1 MAPASPTSRH
11 PNPKSADTG
20 AGPRSRSFAFEAWV
34 LPISLVLLIAFLL
47 AIGHP
52 AHIREWATWRNLASG
67 SAIAIVVALGLVV
80 PLRAGEFNLAIGV
93 CAGASAIMTATMYVT
108 YDEMLWVCILTGVV
122 TGLVIGAAAGV
133 LVGYFRVNSLI
144 ATLGMGILIQGIVE
158 WRTPSG
164 GISALNATQL
174 TDLFNNKIGPID
186 LPPAVLIALVL
197 ALVTYYLLDQVPFGR
212 NLTAIGSN
220 RTAATLV
227 GVRVPRTIFLAFAI
241 SGLLGGIAGVLDPG
255 VVRQRVVPARHRRR
269 RRLLA
274 ARPRCGL
281 PRSHRVP
288 TGPVQRARRGDRHRR
303 REAGAHPVLAGQ
315 RHRVMARER
324 GERRGA
330 ARCPRRRQ
338 LPGPPPGQ
346 RPAVATITRSGWSAP
361 GRAGCPHRG
370 RPSARR
376 SSRR

>member
-1 MAPASPTSRH
+1 MTDTTVATSEGAGVPGQPAPQQE
-11 PNPKSADTG
+11 NADMP

-47 AIGHP
+47 LVGHP

-67 SAIAIVVALGLVV
+67 SAIAIVVALGLVI

-93 CAGASAIMTATMYVT
+93 CGGASAIMTATMYVT
-108 YDEMLWVCILTGVV
+108 YDEMLWVCIVTGIA
-122 TGLVIGAAAGV
+122 TGLVIGAVAGV

-197 ALVTYYLLDQVPFGR
+197 AVITYYLLDHVPFGR

-227 GVRVPRTIFLAFAI
+227 GVRVPRTIFTAFVI
-241 SGLLGGIAGVLDPG
+241 SGLLGGIAGVLILGSFGSVSSQLVTGAGVGYWLPALAAVYLGATAFQPG
-255 VVRQRVVPARHRRR
+255 RFNVPGAVIAIVAVKLVRTLFSLANVTESWPENVVNGAALLGALAAASYLARRR
-269 RRLLA
+269 GSVRL
-274 ARPRCGL
+274 
-281 PRSHRVP
+281 
-288 TGPVQRARRGDRHRR
+288 
-303 REAGAHPVLAGQ
+303 
-315 RHRVMARER
+315 
-324 GERRGA
+324 
-330 ARCPRRRQ
+330 
-338 LPGPPPGQ
+338 
-346 RPAVATITRSGWSAP
+346 
-361 GRAGCPHRG
+361 
-370 RPSARR
+370 
-376 SSRR
+376 